1 MYGLLGEKLGH
12 SFSPQ
17 IHSMLGDY
25 EYRLFEVEK
34 NDLGEFIKHGDWN
47 GINVTIPYKKDVM
60 PYLDE
65 ISENARKIG
74 SVNTVVRRSDG
85 TLFGDNTD
93 YYGFYYTVKRSG
105 IDFGGKKV
113 LVLGTGGASLAV
125 KAVIA
130 DLGARET
137 VSISRSGENNYQN
150 IKNHADAD
158 IIVNTTPVG
167 MYPKNLVSPVKLTDF
182 THLTAVF
189 DIIYN
194 PQKTKLV
201 LDAEKLDIPA
211 FSGLSMLVAQAK
223 RASEIFF
230 DRTIDDGVTEKIL
243 KKVSTDMKN
252 IVLVGMPGSG
262 KTSVGTFLAEKT
274 GREFLDTDE
283 ETQYIS
289 GTTPAAV
296 IKKYGEKTFRKIEN
310 EAVCDLCKLSGK
322 VIATGGGV
330 ITNEDNF
337 DAVRQNSVVV
347 FINRDISVLPT
358 DNRPL
363 SQSNSLED
371 MYKYR
376 LPLYRKF
383 CDFEIDGN
391 GTVEE
396 VANRILERIDGE
408 MRKILVING
417 PNINMLGIR
426 EPKIYG
432 KQNYKTLISNI
443 DEWAKELGCEVECFQ
458 SNHEGDIVDRIQK
471 AYSDGTYGIVIN
483 PAAYTHTSV
492 AILDALKAVGLPAVE
507 IHISD
512 INEREAF
519 RHISYA
525 GLACEEHYIGLGFE
539 GYKKGMEYLVNRE

>member
-25 EYRLFEVEK
+25 EYRLFEVKK
-34 NDLGEFIKHGDWN
+34 NKLEEFIKHGDWN

-105 IDFGGKKV
+105 INFGGKKV

-230 DRTIDDGVTEKIL
+230 GRAIDDSETEKIL

-283 ETQYIS
+283 ESEHIC

-330 ITNEDNF
+330 VTNGDNF

-363 SQSNSLED
+363 SQANSLED
-371 MYKYR
+371 MYTHR

-383 CDFEIDGN
+383 CDFEVDGN

-396 VANRILERIDGE
+396 VAIEILERIDGK

-432 KQNYKTLISNI
+432 KQTYHTLTENI
-443 DEWAKELGCEVECFQ
+443 GEWAKELGCEVECFQ
-458 SNHEGDIVDRIQK
+458 SNHEGDIVDRIQR

-519 RHISYA
+519 RRISYA

-539 GYKKGMEYLVNRE
+539 GYKKGLEYLVNRE